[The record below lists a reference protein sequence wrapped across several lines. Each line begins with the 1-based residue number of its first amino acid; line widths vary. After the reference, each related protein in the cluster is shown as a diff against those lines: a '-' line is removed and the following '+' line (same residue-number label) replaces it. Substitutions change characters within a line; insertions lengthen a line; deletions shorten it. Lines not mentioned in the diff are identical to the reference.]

1 MIRSARVWDQCQSIW
16 SGRITSRADPF
27 ACHASA
33 PPFNLGLRQELDCC
47 RLAPNL
53 YLTIMAYP
61 SLQLGLRGPWRFPES
76 TAVNNAA
83 VNNPAVNNDAVNLT
97 ASDDNQRGNQEKLGS
112 SLVRTGKA
120 LS

>member
-1 MIRSARVWDQCQSIW
+1 
-16 SGRITSRADPF
+16 
-27 ACHASA
+27 
-33 PPFNLGLRQELDCC
+33 
-47 RLAPNL
+47 
-53 YLTIMAYP
+53 MAYP

-112 SLVRTGKA
+112 SLVRIGKA